1 MPFQDIYRLCCKHYG
16 KPVRITCHD
25 GRVYTG
31 KITRVTR
38 DHVWIRPAQ
47 GLGGFGYGF
56 YGAGGYGFYG
66 GGYGARVALAAVG
79 GFALGAAAFW

>member
-1 MPFQDIYRLCCKHYG
+1 M
-16 KPVRITCHD
+16 
-25 GRVYTG
+25 
-31 KITRVTR
+31 TR